1 MVALHCCV
9 TFCWTAKWVSYM
21 YTYIPSFLDFL
32 PRQATSEHWA
42 EFPELCRRFSLWWFS
57 HSVMSN
63 SCDPTDFSLP
73 GSVRRILQARIL
85 EWLSFPSPGDLPDPG
100 TEPWPP
106 ALQGDSLLSEPPG
119 KPPWGYQVWT
129 QSQSKQVSFYF
140 LSVNFSFNLCIFL
153 LFIPNHYTIRFACFQ
168 NLYKGCICINVSVY
182 TLHIYHLKVTI

>member
-1 MVALHCCV
+1 MGAHKKQYVFISSYSLTIKIKYYGSVRIYTIVTCFWGILKNCYWCMVALHCCV

-100 TEPWPP
+100 TELWPP
-106 ALQGDSLLSEPPG
+106 ALQGDSLLTELPG
-119 KPPWGYQVWT
+119 K
-129 QSQSKQVSFYF
+129 
-140 LSVNFSFNLCIFL
+140 LCA
-153 LFIPNHYTIRFACFQ
+153 H
-168 NLYKGCICINVSVY
+168 
-182 TLHIYHLKVTI
+182 